1 MSTNVA
7 DRMTGV
13 DFEKM
18 TAQELLGWGLKEFGN
33 KIVLAS
39 SFGAEDVVLID
50 MIVKIRKDARIFSL
64 DTGRLPQAT
73 YDVMDACR
81 AKYGINYEV
90 MFPDTEKTQAMERA
104 KGMNSFYESIENR
117 KECCN
122 IRKVEPLKKI
132 LATSEAWITG
142 LRREQNVTR
151 AAVAKCEVDKGFGGI
166 LKLNPLAEWTSKQT
180 WDYIKANEVPYN
192 KLHDMGYPSIG
203 CEPCTRAIKPGED
216 ERAGRWWWENPDS
229 KECGL
234 HVKRN

>member
-18 TAQELLGWGLKEFGN
+18 SAQELLGWGLKEFGN

-50 MIVKIRKDARIFSL
+50 MIVKVRKDARIFSL

-81 AKYGINYEV
+81 AKYGIAFEV

-122 IRKVEPLKKI
+122 IRKVEPLRKI
-132 LATSEAWITG
+132 LSTAEAWITG

-151 AAVAKCEVDKGFGGI
+151 AAVAKCEVDKSFGGI
-166 LKLNPLAEWTSKQT
+166 LKLNPLAEWTSKET
-180 WDYIKANEVPYN
+180 WDYIKKNEVPYN
-192 KLHDMGYPSIG
+192 KLHDMNYPSIG
-203 CEPCTRAIKPGED
+203 CEPCTRAIKAGED

>member
-18 TAQELLGWGLKEFGN
+18 SAQELLAWGLKEFGN

-50 MIVKIRKDARIFSL
+50 MIVKIKKDARIFSL

-90 MFPDTEKTQAMERA
+90 MFPDTEKTQAMERT

-180 WDYIKANEVPYN
+180 WDYIKEHAVPYN
-192 KLHDMGYPSIG
+192 KLHDMNYPSIG

>member
-1 MSTNVA
+1 MTTNVA

-18 TAQELLGWGLKEFGN
+18 NSQELLAWGLKEFGN
-33 KIVLAS
+33 KIALAS

-73 YDVMDACR
+73 YDVMHEIQH
-81 AKYGINYEV
+81 KYGIAIEV
-90 MFPDTEKTQAMERA
+90 MFPDTEKTQAMVRG

-122 IRKVEPLKKI
+122 IRKVEPLKKL
-132 LATSEAWITG
+132 LATCEAWITG

-151 AAVAKCEVDKGFGGI
+151 AAVAKAEVDKGFGGI
-166 LKLNPLAEWTSKQT
+166 LKLNPLADWTSKQT
-180 WDYIKANEVPYN
+180 WDYIKEHGVPYN
-192 KLHDMGYPSIG
+192 KLHDRNYPSIG
-203 CEPCTRAIKPGED
+203 CEPCTRAIKAGED